1 MQSYEITHIIDNEE
15 WEHKLSELAD
25 RCKKLNGWSEQD
37 LLQLAVTT
45 MPMYRVWLIHF
56 YCTSCQRMAA
66 KARTVQ
72 GFHLEFQLILLAES
86 SQAQKDRHAT

>member
-37 LLQLAVTT
+37 LLQFAVAT
-45 MPMYRVWLIHF
+45 MPMYRVWLIH
-56 YCTSCQRMAA
+56 
-66 KARTVQ
+66 
-72 GFHLEFQLILLAES
+72 LEDKVIEMP
-86 SQAQKDRHAT
+86 